1 MHPAA
6 TVLLLR
12 ERDGVLEALTMRRG
26 SGLAFMAGMWVF
38 PGGRVAAADSS
49 PAALARVLPDAF
61 DACRGRL
68 HDRAGEPLDLVHTL
82 ALHVAACRETF
93 EEAGVL
99 LARDASGRPCGAARM
114 ERLQARRPQVV
125 EDAAA
130 FVAMLEE
137 EDLWLDAAAFVYWS
151 HWITPSIES
160 KRFDTRFFAI
170 AVPPDRAVSV
180 DNSEL
185 NQHAWIRP
193 SEAHAALAR
202 GEIRL
207 APPTLYT
214 LEDLAECHARHG
226 GLAAMLEAE
235 RGRPAPPVMPRIEI
249 APDEVRV
256 LMPWDSRYES
266 AAGDGC
272 LPAGGYP
279 PHLLRR
285 RSCLILTRDREIR
298 LSNEGPGPHRR
309 AGAS

>member
-12 ERDGVLEALTMRRG
+12 ERDSALEVLTMLRG

-49 PAALARVLPDAF
+49 PAALARVLPGVPD
-61 DACRGRL
+61 DSRECL
-68 HDRAGEPLDLVHTL
+68 HSREGEPLGAVETL

-99 LARDASGRPCGAARM
+99 LARDASGRPCSAGRVD
-114 ERLQARRPQVV
+114 RLQALRPRVV

-130 FVAMLEE
+130 FVAMLEQ

-151 HWITPSIES
+151 HWLTPSIER

-170 AVPPDRAVSV
+170 AVPPDQPVNV

-185 NQHAWIRP
+185 TRHAWIRP
-193 SEAHAALAR
+193 SEVHARLAE

-226 GLAAMLEAE
+226 SLAAMLEAE
-235 RGRPAPPVMPRIEI
+235 RGRPAPPVMPRIEV
-249 APDEVRV
+249 ASDEMRV
-256 LMPWDSRYES
+256 VMPWDPAYAS

-272 LPAGGYP
+272 TSADGYP
-279 PHLLRR
+279 AHLLRR
-285 RSCLILTRDREIR
+285 RSRLTLTLEREIR
-298 LSNEGPGPHRR
+298 HSNEDPGPPGR